1 MLLRRECPQDGGY
14 GVQVQTYFG
23 IRLLLRNNLIGV
35 YGLFFFGARAGG
47 GGRWPFF
54 RLPYLCFFFFYVLYF
69 LRAAR
74 GSLASV
80 VRGLRT

>member
-14 GVQVQTYFG
+14 GVQVKIYFG
-23 IRLLLRNNLIGV
+23 IRLLLRKNLVGV
-35 YGLFFFGARAGG
+35 YGLFSFGARAGSG
-47 GGRWPFF
+47 VRWPFF

-69 LRAAR
+69 LSAAR

-80 VRGLRT
+80 VRGPRT

>member
-35 YGLFFFGARAGG
+35 YGLFSFGARAGG
-47 GGRWPFF
+47 GGRWPD
-54 RLPYLCFFFFYVLYF
+54 RK
-69 LRAAR
+69 
-74 GSLASV
+74 SV
-80 VRGLRT
+80 V